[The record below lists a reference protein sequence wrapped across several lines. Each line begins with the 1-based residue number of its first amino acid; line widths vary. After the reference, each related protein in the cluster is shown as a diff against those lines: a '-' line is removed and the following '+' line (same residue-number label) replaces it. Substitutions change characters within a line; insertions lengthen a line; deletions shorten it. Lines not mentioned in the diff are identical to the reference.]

1 MTDYSLYNDD
11 LLDALQEDSDLGV
24 IPQSPQ
30 DDRTLDELL
39 AEVPDQITGGS
50 DLEQLLSEVVVDID
64 LAEIF
69 PNLPRA
75 EVEEAAERANSGAPG
90 FIDAALPRVGDV
102 PYVGMVSD
110 VADAVETYNAYQSV
124 KRGTGSLD
132 EQRIM
137 MDQMVKEARGEGT
150 VANRITEGAQGVLTL
165 GAEFAGG
172 AMIGGAATTGAR
184 VAARAGLRALEG
196 RIGRN
201 LALRASENA
210 LKAAGGFAKS
220 TVGKGGAALVG
231 TVALQEGV
239 PRPFFGG
246 AGQSNAYA
254 VNRLFDDLDQAES
267 RDTASAINEQIAQL
281 MDPGML
287 SLPNAKG
294 FAELVMM
301 NTMEMTVGAGL
312 AKLGKGAKGLAVKN
326 VPPLA
331 YVTGLYH
338 QALKASMAGI
348 TRRAPTFTKA
358 MRVMKDLPT
367 FNGIV
372 EELAEEYIQNV
383 TSEAVFG
390 DDWRDGLPEDFEEV
404 AIMAASFSVLP
415 IVGVATK
422 TSVNSALKVSERVLA
437 ARALEREAAAADRV
451 PMPQGVSATDLEDT
465 PTVGLERVTP
475 EMYAAFKDTGLV
487 DEEAV
492 ELAVQAQLDGTFAD
506 NERREGESIQDY
518 NRRLND
524 QEGQLASR
532 RLRSMINA
540 GTMRGQREMGGQ
552 RPTDAQGAPRRR
564 VGKTARA
571 RFEERLAEEA
581 SREQEA
587 AQQDLELTGRVQG
600 AVEEFARTKGLKMDE
615 VRLTGRV
622 EAPSAEQPM
631 SNEERQQA
639 AVQERRYE
647 AFALGRLL
655 NRRVLFMDTDAEMTP
670 SGRAAYAPDSD
681 TIIIDGRIENPTEA
695 LVHELVHSALQRVRM
710 VGDAD
715 VSAKDQIAYFQERF
729 PDMYREARGRYVGD
743 LGAEAAKEMQ
753 AATPEL
759 FEEEVVATV
768 AEMMYEDIV
777 DLLAEAKTPGEMGQ
791 ATQLL
796 TKLIEEADSNPAA
809 RGFFGKLLEALRSIV
824 ESLRLAPRRDPI
836 ARRVAE
842 LSGETPDDAASR
854 ARALMDL
861 VALIEGTAYGDFDV
875 LADQEGNLRF
885 APMRFRDEER
895 QQARR
900 AMDELGGSQQAGL
913 QRIQSA
919 MENSSVSSSEL
930 TDVFNEEVARDAE
943 VEASVTPGGTPRN
956 GYAFPRIYVGGPLLT
971 QAREDSFLG
980 TGEGTQQ
987 EGRGHYGTSFIKIG
1001 GWYADAYKQRGALGV
1016 IRTDV
1021 PDLGELVLENY
1032 KEVQFSNVAPANEK
1046 LAREAKQLLELLG
1059 ELNFEPPQSVE
1070 LAEEF
1075 ASALTAV
1082 HLAKKLIAAA
1092 SPALATTTW
1101 AEALETLRSNAAA
1114 ESFGKNERQLS
1125 FVEKSNGVYG
1135 NRLRQQNIPLDAIK
1149 AAFSK
1154 LADQIESLVT
1164 DTSTPFF
1171 PTDEFVASNDIVL
1184 AGLSMLF
1191 GRDNLLE
1198 LMLGKNVH
1206 QTENYVSDL
1215 MREGSA
1221 QLSTTRARPVA
1232 SDNPP
1237 FLSRQFLLAA
1247 VYAQMPERFTPSG
1260 PTREVGKFAA
1270 PKMFDGMF
1278 PDGLDGDAVMPD
1290 QLEDIAVAPF
1300 IDALQGSL
1308 GRQLRAGDL
1317 SVPEMAGHALM
1328 THGFLHE
1335 ERITAPRSS
1344 FLWLNGSLSEQP
1356 HQSIVPKL
1364 LNAIADLMAQ
1374 PVTEALRAKNPYW
1387 AELASKLNYNNQLS
1401 PLVASNP
1408 MRIVQEHLGEDSQQD
1423 MMDLLNSLGYRDKD
1437 AGQSLK
1443 AGKRKQQTELSQA
1456 ISDTLLKYDVR
1467 GFEYFGNKG
1476 RGPYLNVVT
1485 FSSADVQPVRAREL
1499 GTPDFSNTQSSDR
1512 VSMQVNVSMNRFSI
1526 PGMEKLSREAL
1537 EGGAVNS
1544 TKLSLLSDLMDSAI
1558 NDVLSDI
1565 PHQKVVVPTVG
1576 VYQGEMEVAFQ
1587 VHLNIFEGQSKKI
1600 VDRIHRLGLNFDQ
1613 DSVHILEAL
1622 PDQTTYEALDNFNE
1636 KQGSAFGT
1644 GEGQVVTPVVT
1655 FDVDPAVVESMQGAT
1670 ALEAID
1676 AVMKDVGLDALTYNP
1691 ATTAKRGTVSAYY
1704 AGNPKDIEE
1713 YRQWVRQIGQALRRL
1728 GGDYVRTRRHLA
1740 VLHNIGDADYSRIA
1754 YKRDESP
1761 VPIPVNPN
1769 LRGNKRSLIYRT
1781 AEQFYNDTVRSNAP
1795 FAIFGGRSGLN
1806 WDKAGQRQRAEI
1818 VRDYFAR
1825 LPLID
1830 MSNPMVAYSYGWL
1843 CKELLRQFDSLPVR
1857 VETISRGP
1865 NDKYPSS
1872 NEVRR
1877 EIRQN
1882 NRIVI
1887 DITEPSA
1894 FGPDSG
1900 TFDLSNPLLD
1910 YAADGAVAG
1919 LADDPFDVQADA
1931 PDTYKPRASAA
1942 SFAKKEDAYVGSGAD
1957 AESVRRDINGVPLR
1971 FNDLLRIVHDYYAH
1985 GLTDNNFL
1993 IVGEEG
1999 ARRTHL
2005 GLTNNPFAM
2014 WALMTETYGQNSW
2027 VNTRPDMEGK
2037 SAREKG
2043 FAEQKV
2049 ALLPLQAAMMRSEL
2063 RRTRNTEGGPLRY
2076 KYAKPRSL
2084 ATQLR
2089 VMLQSSKS
2097 LKEAVG
2103 VRSRTVELNRALL
2116 KMFERPLS
2124 PATLRQE
2131 LFNLYS
2137 SRNRPEGMSQAAY
2150 RSRGTFKKLEQQA
2163 VLDQLSDSH
2172 KERVE
2177 QALASGTK
2185 EQQDAINTTLFAGI
2199 ADQIS
2204 YAQLLNELQSVVR
2217 QIYGQTLL
2225 PGKVNNLDF
2234 GAELLAT
2241 KDEATLSFADV
2252 LGLSGSKEEIETK
2265 VEQQLFGFLSGTGKA
2280 ETDVDADVKQKYR
2293 IGRQDSA
2300 IAQLFPPAFQVA
2312 AYELVNDARMVDAIE
2327 GMQHIA
2333 ATFNLVDGPSGSLQD
2348 EDPAEMSAKMPPLR
2362 HAPYRNGRA
2371 RFDNGAM
2378 STFDQHVIST
2388 ASVRGQRAG
2397 DMRMRRRLMP
2407 GIKAYNKRQ
2416 KADVA
2421 RYLGLTPF
2429 GRRFAGEDDDKVIN
2443 EAVKTFKRNALFLY
2457 DLYPEELREQ
2467 ARLWYA
2473 GGNKLCNEMAQRH
2486 KVSVP
2491 AAVSIMAVHSPQT
2504 EWMVNVARADQTMDL
2519 YQNYQDA
2526 KWDNEI
2532 VAWAQT
2538 YTSKDRQ
2545 GNVLY
2550 PYLED
2555 GVLEAIQNK
2564 TLRELISDA
2573 VTAEQ
2578 AAEAMPLGEN
2588 KKSPEYKARAEAI
2601 QQARSVTW
2609 RYAALWARA
2618 FARFN
2623 LRKDYDVFSPSGDA
2637 VSLMTDDD
2645 GNVRRMGFMG
2655 LSPIWKG
2662 FRILHQ
2668 NSSVQVMDKELGEAN
2683 KVRSF
2688 YMNLLYPNDMYGEVT
2703 NDTHNIAALAFM
2715 PLGSSAE
2722 LVAQGLSGGHKGY
2735 SEKTVDGKKVKQP
2748 KLFWEEAGVEP
2759 FGVGNK
2765 AETGVAGLYAVF
2777 ADAIREAAQERGVL
2791 PREMQSI
2798 VWEAV
2803 RGLMENRKTDARKSS
2818 SEAIWKRYGE
2828 RKISLPEAQRQL
2840 FALYPGIDYPTWD
2853 GRNLRVVDT
2862 NGTIKPI
2869 EGKGAAMAGAGDRP
2883 GAVQTGGASVDGGNV
2898 RGLPASGGDASG
2910 GSGRR
2915 RARRNQPLRNAPRRT
2930 LSDVG
2935 YKRLAVAAS
2944 ELQEARQR
2952 YESDRELSSPTATVG
2967 LLTWRV
2973 QDLQAMDGVNDER
2986 VRLRRNDLSQPA
2998 AVTVLVTPTGVPLLD
3013 GELPDD
3019 GSETV
3024 EAAVEWFGG
3033 AERGDEDWSARSVAK
3048 KAFGPQAKVGAERLR
3063 EAAPQGGP
3071 KRPRMTQRTT
3081 RERAAALSRE
3091 LIRRGEQLPPVA
3103 NPAST
3108 GLVPEQSVE
3117 AAPVTASSEAAPAV
3131 TDEPTL
3137 QEEAQ
3142 ALEADAEALDQRPQE
3157 AERSAG
3163 AVAPTEA
3170 GLAEPA
3176 TEPADAAPAPRT
3188 AAGGLFPSEADEAE
3202 EQLAADAELVQPPAP
3217 SAPTEQETGVPV
3229 ETVERGGT
3237 ALNNPGN
3244 TAEERALW
3252 EVVDAD
3258 RAAKMEDIVGGKDAE
3273 TMAREA
3279 LRDDYN
3285 GTRRRIE
3292 NKLRNGSRFKPFE
3305 HRALANIV
3313 SGLFVKALDRNRS
3326 KEERAQALSDGR
3338 ELGVAFREMR
3348 ANVARELG
3356 ATAGLGLTAKEETLL
3371 MLMQLPAEEERRR
3384 AKIRKELKGYINPD
3398 KLGPQGQYVQT
3409 FFAAQNQE
3417 GSEFDLRNAPDFN
3430 PRGQKRTQARIDKL
3444 LEQDA
3449 EITAMEAVRYERAAK
3464 ALQEAG
3470 YDAFIQDDPDALLDP
3485 QHGHIIRNIISSAK
3499 ATWSDKAMELRQ
3511 SMLLTGLF
3519 THKVNIYGNA
3529 GMLAMNGVV
3538 QKLVES
3544 LVADSMRALGL
3555 ATDIKNAPRLQEMI
3569 PYLMGGVR
3577 AVPAAVQNFMRAIRT
3592 EGPIFEMDLKQ
3603 GGTAFGEYTQRYDT
3617 AHGVKIAGKKG
3628 KAARLFS
3635 FSLLLGMDELF
3646 KTVAGGMAASGLAW
3660 RQAYAEE
3667 NLRGD
3672 ALQRRIDEL
3681 LADKSNDL
3689 WTEALYFAREVTF
3702 QDEGGEV
3709 SQMALKALNAMTSVL
3724 DRASQLVQLPLGT
3737 LAQKMGV
3744 KGANRDQ
3751 NLYLPLGVLL
3761 VPFRKVPLRIPAQAL
3776 RRSPLGPPVMMA
3788 KALANKEY
3796 EGDTALLVRDI
3807 ADGFI
3812 AMGVT
3817 MTILQLLDDDDDEA
3831 LPTITGSRAA
3841 SKGERESQFR
3851 TAPPESIRL
3860 GDTYYQYSRLDPL
3873 GTTLV
3878 MIVDGVQKYR
3888 QTGLTESL
3896 STGVASLMATMKDK
3910 TVLRSLGD
3918 VLYTIEQARRGTD
3931 ASEETVAKL
3940 LRSLYVTPWVPN
3952 LVRQTARET
3961 SDTYKLPRTI
3971 VEDGYPA
3978 FMTDDF
3984 FDSDGEPIAAG
3995 LTGVAPAIKRDL
4007 WGRPVR
4013 RVKGDGLSSSFV
4025 ARLIKPAKVQ
4035 QLVSDV
4041 SPIDI
4046 ALVRVNEQI
4055 ASGELQ
4061 DEDQYFP
4068 TLPTR
4073 TLTIRERRNGRFTGE
4088 SEQRRMTNPQYSA
4101 FLRDSGQAAHKA
4113 LLDLVRDEENGYE
4126 FSFSEDSNVAQQ
4138 QRLSRRVA
4146 RHLRDKMR
4154 KRKDWDGYFNI
4165 DNPGPAELYA
4175 IRTAKNY
4182 AYMVTREQMAQSLS
4196 GQ

>member
-1 MTDYSLYNDD
+1 MTDNSLYNDD
-11 LLDALQEDSDLGV
+11 FLDALQEDSDLNL
-24 IPQSPQ
+24 IPQSSQ

-39 AEVPDQITGGS
+39 ADVSNPQPSQDDQL
-50 DLEQLLSEVVVDID
+50 DKLLSEVVVNID

-69 PNLPRA
+69 PDLPKK
-75 EVEEAAERANSGAPG
+75 ELEEAAEKARSGAPG
-90 FIDAALPRVGDV
+90 FLEAAMPRVGDI
-102 PYVGMVSD
+102 PFVGMVSD
-110 VADAVETYNAYQSV
+110 VASAVDMYNAAGAVES
-124 KRGTGSLD
+124 GTATLD
-132 EQRIM
+132 QQRLVV
-137 MDQMVKEARGEGT
+137 DQIVQEARGEGT
-150 VANRITEGAQGVLTL
+150 IANRITEGAQGVGTL
-165 GAEFAGG
+165 GLEFLAGSLVGGG
-172 AMIGGAATTGAR
+172 ATATAR
-184 VAARAGLRALEG
+184 AGARAGLKALEG
-196 RIGRN
+196 RLGQR
-201 LALRASENA
+201 LALQASERA
-210 LKAAGGFAKS
+210 LKAANAFAKT

-254 VNRLFDDLDQAES
+254 VSRLLDDLDDAQS

-287 SLPNAKG
+287 SMPNAKG

-312 AKLGKGAKGLAVKN
+312 SKLGKGAKGLAVKN

-331 YVTGLYH
+331 YVTALYH
-338 QALKASMAGI
+338 KALQRSVAGI
-348 TRRAPTFTKA
+348 TKRAPNFTKA
-358 MRVMKDLPT
+358 MRVLQDLPT
-367 FNGIV
+367 FNGVV

-404 AIMAASFSVLP
+404 AVMAASFSVLP
-415 IVGVATK
+415 VIGVATK
-422 TSVNSALKVSERVLA
+422 ASVNSALKVSERVLA
-437 ARALEREAAAADRV
+437 ARALERQAAAADRV
-451 PMPQGVSATDLEDT
+451 PMPEGVSATDPADT

-475 EMYAAFKDTGLV
+475 EQYAAFQDTGLV
-487 DEEAV
+487 DEEVV

-506 NERREGESIQDY
+506 NARREGESIQDY

-524 QEGQLASR
+524 QEGQQAMR
-532 RLRSMINA
+532 RLRNMIET
-540 GTMRGQREMGGQ
+540 GTMRGQREMAGQ

-571 RFEERLAEEA
+571 RFEERMAEEA
-581 SREQEA
+581 ARQEEGA
-587 AQQDLELTGRVQG
+587 KQDVELSERVQG
-600 AVEEFARTKGLKMDE
+600 AVEEFARTKGLEMDD

-622 EAPSAEQPM
+622 EAPSGEQPM
-631 SNEERQQA
+631 SNEARQQA
-639 AVQERRYE
+639 ARQERRFE

-655 NRRVLFMDTDAEMTP
+655 NRRVLFMDTDAPMTP
-670 SGRAAYAPDSD
+670 SGRAAYAPNSD
-681 TIIIDGRIENPTEA
+681 TIIIDGRVENPTEA

-715 VSAKDQIAYFQERF
+715 VSAKDQLAYFEDRF
-729 PDMYREARGRYVGD
+729 PDMYRDARERYVGD
-743 LGAEAAKEMQ
+743 LGAEAAKDMQ

-759 FEEEVVATV
+759 FEEEVVATL

-777 DLLAEAKTPGEMGQ
+777 DLLAEARTPGELGK

-796 TKLIEEADSNPAA
+796 TALIEEADSNPAA
-809 RGFFGKLLEALRSIV
+809 RSFFGKLLEALRSIA
-824 ESLRLAPRRDPI
+824 EALRLAPKRNPI
-836 ARRVAE
+836 ARRYAE
-842 LSGETPDDAASR
+842 LAGTTPDEAASR

-875 LADQEGNLRF
+875 LADQDGNLRF

-895 QQARR
+895 KEAGEALFQ
-900 AMDELGGSQQAGL
+900 LGGSQQRGL
-913 QRIQSA
+913 QRIQEARASY
-919 MENSSVSSSEL
+919 EISSRDAL
-930 TDVFNEEVARDAE
+930 DVEVEEVDRDPDVGA
-943 VEASVTPGGTPRN
+943 AITPGGIARN

-1001 GWYADAYKQRGALGV
+1001 GWYAEAYKQRGALGV

-1021 PDLGELVLENY
+1021 PDLGELFLEDF
-1032 KEVQFSNVAPANEK
+1032 KEVQLSNVAPANEK
-1046 LAREAKQLLELLG
+1046 LAREAQQLLELLR
-1059 ELNFEPPQSVE
+1059 ELKFEPPQSVN
-1070 LAEEF
+1070 LAEEV
-1075 ASALTAV
+1075 ASALTAAHV
-1082 HLAKKLIAAA
+1082 AKKLIAATN
-1092 SPALATTTW
+1092 SPLANTTW
-1101 AEALETLRSNAAA
+1101 AEGLERLRSTATAAAFAEQQRQLARIVPKDARTGRSRALER
-1114 ESFGKNERQLS
+1114 
-1125 FVEKSNGVYG
+1125 
-1135 NRLRQQNIPLDAIK
+1135 IPLDAIK
-1149 AAFSK
+1149 TAFAK
-1154 LADQIESLVT
+1154 LADQIEGLVT
-1164 DTSTPFF
+1164 DTEAPLF
-1171 PTDEFVASNDIVL
+1171 PQEEFVAANDIVL
-1184 AGLSMLF
+1184 TGLSMLF
-1191 GRDNLLE
+1191 GRNQVLE
-1198 LMLGKNVH
+1198 LMLGEKV
-1206 QTENYVSDL
+1206 EDL
-1215 MREGSA
+1215 LSAGSSA
-1221 QLSTTRARPVA
+1221 LRPTRALPVTKDSA
-1232 SDNPP
+1232 P
-1237 FLSRQFLLAA
+1237 FVNRNFLLAA
-1247 VYAQMPERFTPSG
+1247 VYAQMPEQFTYPNLVS
-1260 PTREVGKFAA
+1260 EVGKFEA
-1270 PKMFDGMF
+1270 PKMLLDLF
-1278 PDGLDGDAVMPD
+1278 PDGPEDDPVMPD
-1290 QLEDIAVAPF
+1290 QLRDIGIAGF
-1300 IDALQGSL
+1300 IDALQSSL

-1317 SVPEMAGHALM
+1317 SVPQMAGHALL
-1328 THGFLHE
+1328 TDGFVHE
-1335 ERITAPRSS
+1335 ERITAPRNT
-1344 FLWLNGSLSEQP
+1344 FLWLNGSLNEQP
-1356 HQSIVPKL
+1356 HQQVVPKL
-1364 LNAIADLMAQ
+1364 LNAIADLMGQAA
-1374 PVTEALRAKNPYW
+1374 TEGLRARSAYW
-1387 AELASKLNYNNQLS
+1387 ADLAEKLTYNNKLS
-1401 PLVASNP
+1401 PITASNP
-1408 MRIVQEHLGEDSQQD
+1408 MAIVANHLGEDSRQD
-1423 MMDLLNSLGYRDKD
+1423 MMDLLSSLGFRDSD

-1443 AGKRKQQTELSQA
+1443 PGEPSQRTTLSQA
-1456 ISDTLLKYDVR
+1456 ISDTLLKYGIR
-1467 GFEYFGNKG
+1467 GYEYFGNG
-1476 RGPYLNVVT
+1476 SRGPYLNFVT

-1499 GTPDFSNTQSSDR
+1499 GVPDLRTTQSSDR

-1526 PGMEKLSREAL
+1526 PGMERLSREAI
-1537 EGGAVNS
+1537 EGGVANN

-1558 NDVLSDI
+1558 EDVLSDI

-1587 VHLNIFEGQSKKI
+1587 VHLNIFEGQSERV
-1600 VDRIHRLGLNFDQ
+1600 VDRIHRLGLNFAQ

-1622 PDQTTYEALDNFNE
+1622 PDQTKYEALDKF
-1636 KQGSAFGT
+1636 KKKPDSAFGT

-1655 FDVDPAVVESMQGAT
+1655 FDVDPAALESMQSAT

-1676 AVMKDVGLDALTYNP
+1676 AVMKEVGLDALTYNP
-1691 ATTAKRGTVSAYY
+1691 ATSAKRGTVSAYY
-1704 AGNPKDIEE
+1704 AGDPNDIEE
-1713 YRQWVRQIGQALRRL
+1713 YRQWVRQIDQALRRL
-1728 GGDYVRTRRHLA
+1728 GGNYARARRHVA

-1754 YKRDESP
+1754 YKRDASAL
-1761 VPIPVNPN
+1761 PIPVNPN
-1769 LRGNKRSLIYRT
+1769 LRRNKRSLIYRT

-1806 WDKAGQRQRAEI
+1806 WDEATQKQRAGI
-1818 VRDYFAR
+1818 VRDYFER
-1825 LPLID
+1825 LPRMN

-1865 NDKYPSS
+1865 DAKYPSS
-1872 NEVRR
+1872 SEVRR

-1887 DITEPSA
+1887 DITEPGTH
-1894 FGPDSG
+1894 GPDSS
-1900 TFDLSNPLLD
+1900 TFDLSNPLLH
-1910 YAADGAVAG
+1910 YAADSAVSG
-1919 LADDPFDVQADA
+1919 LADDPFDVRADA
-1931 PDTYKPRASAA
+1931 PDTYKPKAPAA
-1942 SFAKKEDAYVGSGAD
+1942 SFAQKDNEYVGSGAD
-1957 AESVRRDINGVPLR
+1957 AEGVRRDMNGVPLR
-1971 FNDLLRIVHDYYAH
+1971 FNDLLRVVHDYYAH

-2005 GLTNNPFAM
+2005 ALTNNPFAM

-2027 VNTRPDMEGK
+2027 VNTRPGMEGK

-2049 ALLPLQAAMMRSEL
+2049 ALLPLQVAMMRSEL

-2089 VMLQSSKS
+2089 VMLQSSES
-2097 LKEAVG
+2097 LKETIG

-2116 KMFERPLS
+2116 KMFES
-2124 PATLRQE
+2124 PFSPSTLRQE

-2137 SRNRPEGMSQAAY
+2137 ARNRPEGMSQAD
-2150 RSRGTFKKLEQQA
+2150 FKNKRVELEKQA
-2163 VLDQLSDSH
+2163 ILEQLSDSQR
-2172 KERVE
+2172 ERVE
-2177 QALASGTK
+2177 RVFASGNK
-2185 EQQDAINTTLFAGI
+2185 KQQDAVSETLFAGVV
-2199 ADQIS
+2199 DQMS
-2204 YAQLLNELQSVVR
+2204 LPMLLNELQDTIR
-2217 QIYGQTLL
+2217 EIYGQTLL
-2225 PGKVNNLDF
+2225 PGKVKNLDF
-2234 GAELLAT
+2234 GAELLAE

-2252 LGLSGSKEEIETK
+2252 LGLSGSQEEIETQL
-2265 VEQQLFGFLSGTGKA
+2265 ERELFGFLSGTGKP
-2280 ETDVDADVKQKYR
+2280 ETDVDANAKQAYR

-2312 AYELVNDARMVDAIE
+2312 AYELVHDARMVDAVE

-2333 ATFNLVDGPSGSLQD
+2333 ATFNLVDGPSGSLED
-2348 EDPAEMSAKMPPLR
+2348 EDPAEMSAKLPPLR

-2378 STFDQHVIST
+2378 STFDGHVIST

-2397 DMRMRRRLMP
+2397 DLRMRRRLMP
-2407 GIKAYNKRQ
+2407 GIKAYNKQQ
-2416 KADVA
+2416 KADAA
-2421 RYLGLTPF
+2421 RYLRLTPF

-2443 EAVKTFKRNALFLY
+2443 EAVKAFRKNALFLY

-2532 VAWAQT
+2532 VEWAQAYST
-2538 YTSKDRQ
+2538 KDKS
-2545 GNVLY
+2545 GNVTY

-2573 VTAEQ
+2573 VAAEQ
-2578 AAEAMPLGEN
+2578 AAEAMPLGKN
-2588 KKSPEYKARAEAI
+2588 KKSSEYKARSAAI

-2609 RYAALWARA
+2609 RYTALWARA

-2623 LRKDYDVFSPSGDA
+2623 LREDYDVFSPSGNA
-2637 VSLMTDDD
+2637 VGLMTDDD

-2668 NSSVQVMDKELGEAN
+2668 NASVQVIDKELGEAN

-2688 YMNLLYPNDMYGEVT
+2688 YMNLLFPNDMHGEVT

-2722 LVAQGLSGGHKGY
+2722 LVAQGLAGGHKGF
-2735 SEKTVDGKKVKQP
+2735 SEKTVDGKKIKEP
-2748 KLFWEEAGVEP
+2748 KPFWKEAGVKP

-2803 RGLMENRKTDARKSS
+2803 RGLMENRKTDARKSKS
-2818 SEAIWKRYGE
+2818 DAIWKRYGE

-2869 EGKGAAMAGAGDRP
+2869 EGKGAAMAGAGNRP
-2883 GAVQTGGASVDGGNV
+2883 GAIQAGGATVAGVDV
-2898 RGLPASGGDASG
+2898 RGLPASSGDPSG

-2915 RARRNQPLRNAPRRT
+2915 RARRNGPLRNAPRRT

-2935 YKRLAVAAS
+2935 YRRMAVAAS

-2952 YESDRELSSPTATVG
+2952 YERDKELSSPTATVG
-2967 LLTWRV
+2967 VLTFSVR
-2973 QDLQAMDGVNDER
+2973 DLQTMAGVNDER
-2986 VRLRRNDLSQPA
+2986 VRMRRNDRSQPA
-2998 AVTVLVTPTGVPLLD
+2998 AVTVFVTPTGEPLLD

-3033 AERGDEDWSARSVAK
+3033 AERGDGDWSAQSVAK
-3048 KAFGPQAKVGAERLR
+3048 KAFGPQAEVGAERLR
-3063 EAAPQGGP
+3063 SASSQGGP

-3091 LIRRGEQLPPVA
+3091 LIRRGEALPPVA
-3103 NPAST
+3103 DPAST

-3117 AAPVTASSEAAPAV
+3117 AAPVTASSEPAPAV

-3137 QEEAQ
+3137 QEETDVLETEGE
-3142 ALEADAEALDQRPQE
+3142 ALEQRPQE
-3157 AERSAG
+3157 AGGAG
-3163 AVAPTEA
+3163 AVAPDEA
-3170 GLAEPA
+3170 GLAE
-3176 TEPADAAPAPRT
+3176 TVSEPASAAPAPQP
-3188 AAGGLFPSEADEAE
+3188 AAGGLFPSEADEVE
-3202 EQLAADAELVQPPAP
+3202 EQVAADAAMLEPPVAP
-3217 SAPTEQETGVPV
+3217 EPTEQETGVPV
-3229 ETVERGGT
+3229 QPVVRDKT

-3285 GTRRRIE
+3285 GTRRRLE

-3313 SGLFVKALDRNRS
+3313 SGLFVKALDRNLS
-3326 KEERAQALSDGR
+3326 QEERAQALSDGR

-3356 ATAGLGLTAKEETLL
+3356 ATVGLGMTAKEETLL

-3384 AKIRKELKGYINPD
+3384 AKIRRELKNYIRPD

-3470 YDAFIQDDPDALLDP
+3470 YDAFIQEDPDALLDP

-3519 THKVNIYGNA
+3519 THKVNLYGNV

-3555 ATDIKNAPRLQEMI
+3555 ATDIKNAPRLQEMV

-3592 EGPIFEMDLKQ
+3592 EGPIFEMDLKR

-3646 KTVAGGMAASGLAW
+3646 KTIAGGMAASGLAW

-3709 SQMALKALNAMTSVL
+3709 SQMALKALNALTGVL
-3724 DRASQLVQLPLGT
+3724 DRASQLIQLPLGT
-3737 LAQKMGV
+3737 VAQKLGV
-3744 KGANRDQ
+3744 EGANRDQ

-3788 KALANKEY
+3788 KALANQEY
-3796 EGDTALLVRDI
+3796 DGDTALLVRDI

-3817 MTILQLLDDDDDEA
+3817 MAIMQLLDDDDDQA

-3841 SKGERESQFR
+3841 SKGEREAQFR

-3984 FDSDGEPIAAG
+3984 FDSDGEPIATG
-3995 LTGVAPAIKRDL
+3995 LTGVAPAVKRDL

-4041 SPIDI
+4041 SPIDV
-4046 ALVRVNEQI
+4046 ALVRVNERI

-4126 FSFSEDSNVAQQ
+4126 FSFSEDSNAAQL

-4146 RHLRDKMR
+4146 RHLREKLR
-4154 KRKDWDGYFNI
+4154 KRKDWDGNFNI
-4165 DNPGPAELYA
+4165 DDPGPAELYA

-4182 AYMVTREQMAQSLS
+4182 AYMVTREQMAQALS